1 MNDIITVEQLKAA
14 LKEAEKISGEVI
26 ASDFFRRFGST
37 DHPLLIWRHDIEI
50 PLAGWGVPHKGRGA
64 AFRSVLRKLRRTYPQ
79 VTGAFCPGDGS
90 IPDYY
95 TIFLNNY

>member
-1 MNDIITVEQLKAA
+1 MTYYIVQTSPSEFLGRSCGNLGREPARAA
-14 LKEAEKISGEVI
+14 EDAQRLTLPEA
-26 ASDFFRRFGST
+26 
-37 DHPLLIWRHDIEI
+37 
-50 PLAGWGVPHKGRGA
+50 
-64 AFRSVLRKLRRTYPQ
+64 RSVLRKLRRTYPQ